1 LQGRETSTVESIIS
15 LGEIRRVFTQSS
27 HNGQEEGSSHP
38 IPSPKVAR
46 RIVAVVGEVVL
57 EEPIVGTQTITPDEL
72 SAAPT
77 SWHHL
82 LGLHLL
88 LILLLE
94 CSDEITLHSVART
107 AAGRRHGVEW
117 SGNGEWRCGMTEN
130 IWGYL

>member
-1 LQGRETSTVESIIS
+1 
-15 LGEIRRVFTQSS
+15 LGEIRRVFTQSI
-27 HNGQEEGSSHP
+27 HNAQKKGAPHP

-72 SAAPT
+72 SAAST

-82 LGLHLL
+82 LVEHLL

-94 CSDEITLHSVART
+94 LLDHITLHSVART
-107 AAGRRHGVEW
+107 AARRRHGVER
-117 SGNGEWRCGMTEN
+117 SGNGEWS
-130 IWGYL
+130 